1 MPYDHL
7 PWAGSADSGVRAAFT
22 AESQANQSWAKMV
35 TWHPDTMCSFSVVP
49 DISYLVHTVTSGE
62 VSNMI
67 GVSGA
72 PITAVGK
79 MLVTGIDALGN
90 AYTIN
95 VTNVQVVPSCPVALL
110 GNHVQE
116 LGIRFIQNEETQW
129 VNFGPIRVPARYK
142 DLLLHSEFIVHGQ
155 SPTPVAGDRL
165 PPLMTPLAWVVTSR
179 SLNTMAAS
187 VAPLPHCRRIS

>member
-1 MPYDHL
+1 MAP
-7 PWAGSADSGVRAAFT
+7 G
-22 AESQANQSWAKMV
+22 
-35 TWHPDTMCSFSVVP
+35 PDTMCSFSVVP

-116 LGIRFIQNEETQW
+116 LRIRFIQNEETQW
-129 VNFGPIRVPARYK
+129 VNFGPIRVPARYNG
-142 DLLLHSEFIVHGQ
+142 LLLHSEFVVHGQ
-155 SPTPVAGDRL
+155 SPAPVAGEHRPPMMKASNHHLRTRQETDTGTTSVGSDIKVAEYYGWRYRL
-165 PPLMTPLAWVVTSR
+165 RYCLTTVGFR
-179 SLNTMAAS
+179 D
-187 VAPLPHCRRIS
+187 PHVL